1 VTLGERIRENRSAI
15 LGVTTILALCGIWA
29 AARMPTAI
37 FPELTFQR
45 IAIIAR
51 AGNLPVEQTL
61 TTLTQP
67 LEGALS
73 GVIGVTTIRSVTSR
87 GGVELDLRFDQGTD
101 MFRALQLTQAATEQV
116 RGELPSA
123 TLIEAR
129 LLDTS
134 TFPILA
140 IAVTSKQRSLA
151 ELSDFAIY
159 EAAPELRSIPGV
171 QRVELNGAKIR
182 EYSLTVNP
190 DALVRHRLEL
200 GSVEAAV
207 RKANLIGG
215 GGSVR
220 DGPQLVLT
228 VVDGG
233 GTTLLSLPK
242 IVVAQDQGIP
252 VTLGEVATIESSV
265 REDFTRASANG
276 QSAVLIG
283 ISRQPSGSTVAISA
297 RAEEIVADLR
307 RAHPDLEFAN
317 VYDQAYLVH
326 QAVTSVRDSVLI
338 GLCLAVATTFFF
350 IADVRS
356 TLIAGLVIPTTIAIT
371 AIVLRG
377 LGMSFNL
384 MTLGAVAAGIGLIL
398 DDAIVVI
405 ESFHRTRAA
414 GRSAGEAVVESMSAI
429 GHALV
434 GSTLTPVAV
443 LLPLG
448 WLGGVAGDF
457 FRPLAI
463 TMTVSLLLSLVLAL
477 SFTPA
482 LLLRLDPGAH
492 AVRHGPGERL
502 AERIA
507 TVYARA
513 LRWMLA
519 HAAWGMLALCVLAA
533 AAWLSYRHVQ
543 TGFIPMMDEGAFILD
558 YWAPPGTSLEE
569 TTALLARVD
578 DILRDT
584 PEVAAFSRR
593 TGAELGFFLT
603 DANRGDY
610 SVRLVGGK
618 RRQIEEV
625 IDDVRGRVEAS
636 IPGLRVEFVQ
646 ILQDMIGDLSGD
658 PNPVEIKLFGRDFT
672 RLEPTAKAANEAIEG
687 IAGIVDNFDGI
698 DPIGP
703 TFRVDVDEVSAGRVD
718 LNGESVQS
726 WLATATDGAVVGQVL
741 EGDRAIPLRLRYP
754 DDVRAR
760 LDATT
765 ALTLVAPQGRLAPL
779 RSIALLRHG
788 EPSIR
793 RAREN
798 LRQLVR
804 VTAQISGRD
813 LGSVT
818 RDVQRAIR
826 EKLSLPP
833 GVTVEYGGLYASQQR
848 AFGELAAALG
858 ASLLGVF
865 ALLLLEFGSVAAA
878 TAIVAGSILA
888 LSGSL
893 LTLWVTHTALNVS
906 SLVGMI
912 MVVGIVA
919 KNGILLIDH
928 AIREE
933 RRATSRFDALVHA
946 GRVRLRPILM
956 TSTAAGAGLLP
967 LALGWGAGS
976 EMQQPL
982 AIAILGGLSLS
993 MLFSLVGVPL
1003 AYLRLSRS
1011 ATEHSGDAS
1020 AGR

>member
-1 VTLGERIRENRSAI
+1 VTLGERIADNRSAI
-15 LGVTTILALCGIWA
+15 LGVTTILALCGVWA
-29 AARMPTAI
+29 ATRMPTSI

-51 AGNLPVEQTL
+51 TSNLPVEQTL

-67 LEGALS
+67 LEGALT
-73 GVIGVTTIRSVTSR
+73 GVIGVTTIRSTTSR

-116 RGELPSA
+116 RGELPA
-123 TLIEAR
+123 GTLIEAR

-134 TFPILA
+134 TFPIIA
-140 IAVTSKQRSLA
+140 IAVTSKSRSLA

-171 QRVELNGAKIR
+171 QRVDMNGAKIR

-190 DALVRHRLEL
+190 DALLRHRLEL
-200 GSVEAAV
+200 GTVEAAV
-207 RKANLIGG
+207 RKANLIGA

-233 GTTLLSLPK
+233 GTTLLSLPR
-242 IVVAQDQGIP
+242 IVVAQENGIP
-252 VTLGEVATIESSV
+252 VTLGDVATMQSAV

-276 QSAVLIG
+276 QTAVLIG
-283 ISRQPSGSTVAISA
+283 ISRQPSGNTVAISA
-297 RAEEIVADLR
+297 RAEEIVADMR
-307 RAHPDLEFAN
+307 RAHPELEFSN
-317 VYDQAYLVH
+317 VYDQAYLVN
-326 QAVTSVRDSVLI
+326 QAVISVRDSVLI
-338 GLCLAVATTFFF
+338 GLFLAVATTFFF

-371 AIVLRG
+371 CIVLRA
-377 LGMSFNL
+377 LGESFNL
-384 MTLGAVAAGIGLIL
+384 MTLGGIAAGIGLIL

-405 ESFHRTRAA
+405 ESFHRARAA
-414 GRSAGEAVVESMSAI
+414 GNSATQAMVESMSAI

-443 LLPLG
+443 LLPLC

-463 TMTVSLLLSLVLAL
+463 TMSVSLLLSLVLAL

-482 LLLRLDPGAH
+482 LILRLDAGGSGI
-492 AVRHGPGERL
+492 RHGPGDRL
-502 AERIA
+502 AERLA
-507 TVYARA
+507 GVYARA

-519 HAAWGMLALCVLAA
+519 HSAWGVVAVFVLSALAWV
-533 AAWLSYRHVQ
+533 SYRHAE
-543 TGFIPMMDEGAFILD
+543 TGFIPVMDEGAFILD

-569 TTALLARVD
+569 TTAMLARVD

-610 SVRLVGGK
+610 SVRLAAVK
-618 RRQIEEV
+618 RRPIEEV
-625 IDDVRGRVEAS
+625 TDDVRGRLEAAL
-636 IPGLRVEFVQ
+636 PGLRVEFVQ
-646 ILQDMIGDLSGD
+646 VLQDMIGDLSGD
-658 PNPVEIKLFGRDFT
+658 PNPVEIKLFGNDFK
-672 RLEPTAKAANEAIEG
+672 RLGPAAKAVNGAIEG
-687 IAGIVDNFDGI
+687 ISGIVDNFEGI

-703 TFRVDVDEVSAGRVD
+703 TFRVDVDEVSAGRVQ
-718 LNGESVQS
+718 LNGEAVQS
-726 WLATATDGAVVGQVL
+726 WLVTATDGAIVGQVL

-754 DDVRAR
+754 EDVRAR
-760 LDATT
+760 LDAIT

-779 RSIALLRHG
+779 RSIAALRRG

-818 RDVQRAIR
+818 RDVQRAVR
-826 EKLSLPP
+826 DKVPLPP
-833 GVTVEYGGLYASQQR
+833 GVSIEYGGLYASQQR
-848 AFGELAAALG
+848 AFSELATALG

-878 TAIVAGSILA
+878 GAIVGGSVLA

-893 LTLWVTHTALNVS
+893 MTLWATHTPLNVS

-933 RRATSRFDALVHA
+933 QHDRSRFEALMLA

-956 TSTAAGAGLLP
+956 TSSAAAAGLLP

-1003 AYLRLSRS
+1003 AYLRLSRE
-1011 ATEHSGDAS
+1011 ATGRPLDAPV
-1020 AGR
+1020 GR